1 MREAM
6 RHTPPSSHDGARHAP
21 KLVYVDATHDHHV
34 LADAAHEH
42 AAWTEAVVPVYGL
55 PASADPAAYRWPVA
69 GRNVAIVGMLS
80 IVRLRRLMAALLR
93 DGAASIA
100 GLDTDG
106 ALHTAVADRVEAAA

>member
-21 KLVYVDATHDHHV
+21 TLVYVDATHDYHV
-34 LADAAHEH
+34 LAGAAREH
-42 AAWTEAVVPVYGL
+42 AARGEAVPVYGL
-55 PASADPAAYRWPVA
+55 PAGADPAAYRWPVA
-69 GRNVAIVGMLS
+69 GRNVAILGMLS
-80 IVRLRRLMAALLR
+80 IVRLRRLMAVLLR

-106 ALHTAVADRVEAAA
+106 ALHTAVADKVEAAA